1 MTVRIAIA
9 VALFLLLS
17 GVAWW
22 LERRRRTH
30 APSQGTASTPA
41 QLDRLDFDR
50 PDAPWL
56 VVLFTSNAC
65 ASCAGLY
72 DKALPLASE
81 DVAVVEVEFPGRR
94 ALHERY
100 HVQAAPMTLVA
111 DHEGHPLR
119 VMASDPARVSVGVGG
134 RPASTGPT
142 SYLPGRPVRWRCSGS
157 ASIASRP

>member
-111 DHEGHPLR
+111 DHEGVVRATFLGTFSAADLWNAVAELR
-119 VMASDPARVSVGVGG
+119 TA
-134 RPASTGPT
+134 
-142 SYLPGRPVRWRCSGS
+142 
-157 ASIASRP
+157 